1 MAEIGYL
8 KPLYTLDGKGPFWLK
23 LVYPDH
29 VVVADADGVT
39 RSYRREE
46 LTTQAPVKVV
56 PIEKLEALA
65 AGETFSGG
73 GTPPA
78 APPIGPGAITVTEEP
93 IAEPGVP
100 VVDAPPP
107 PPAPQPQGR
116 ING

>member
-1 MAEIGYL
+1 MAEISYTT
-8 KPLYTLDGKGPFWLK
+8 PLYTKSGYGPMMLK

-29 VVVADADGVT
+29 LVVTDAEGFT
-39 RSYRREE
+39 RSYGREE
-46 LTTQAPVKVV
+46 LTTDAPS
-56 PIEKLEALA
+56 AD
-65 AGETFSGG
+65 
-73 GTPPA
+73 
-78 APPIGPGAITVTEEP
+78 PPIGPGAITVTEEP